1 MFIKPL
7 QRQQRRQRAAAGF
20 TLLETLVASAIGAV
34 VMSAVMAVT
43 FYTGRSVASLA
54 DSVALNNDSRSVI
67 DRMSQR
73 IRQAEDVTAYTTNSI
88 TVMVASNALTYAWIP
103 AESRLLEIENSVTNT
118 LLENCRELV
127 FEIYRR
133 NPVTN
138 SFDQFPATDNI
149 AEAKLVRVKWTCE
162 SSRPG
167 KAAGSSELISSKI
180 VLRSK

>member
-7 QRQQRRQRAAAGF
+7 PRRATGF
-20 TLLETLVASAIGAV
+20 TLIETLVASAIGAIA
-34 VMSAVMAVT
+34 MTAVMTVT
-43 FYTGRSVASLA
+43 FYTGRTVASLA

-67 DRMSQR
+67 DRISQR

-88 TVMVASNALTYAWIP
+88 TVMVSTNALTYSYVP
-103 AESRLLEIENSVTNT
+103 AQSKLYEIENSVTNV
-118 LLENCRELV
+118 LLENCTSLV
-127 FEIYRR
+127 FDLFRR
-133 NPVTN
+133 NPMTN

-149 AEAKLVRVKWTCE
+149 NEAKLVRIKWTCE
-162 SSRPG
+162 SRRPG

>member
-7 QRQQRRQRAAAGF
+7 QCRSRGF
-20 TLLETLVASAIGAV
+20 TLIETLVASAIGAIA
-34 VMSAVMAVT
+34 MTAVMAVT

-67 DRMSQR
+67 DRVSQR
-73 IRQAEDVTAYTTNSI
+73 IRQAEEVTAYSTNSI
-88 TVMVASNALTYAWIP
+88 TVMVSSNALTYSWVP
-103 AESRLLEIENSVTNT
+103 AESKLYEIENSVTNT
-118 LLENCRELV
+118 LLENCTSLV
-127 FEIYRR
+127 FDLFRR
-133 NPVTN
+133 NPMTN

-149 AEAKLVRVKWTCE
+149 AEAKLVRIKWTCE
-162 SSRPG
+162 SIRPG